1 VVFYIGLSQ
10 LFNMSAGLNGEI
22 IINSKYYR
30 YDLFASVFL
39 VFVTIATNFLLI
51 PEYGINGAAMATAIS
66 ILLFN
71 FSRFIIIKV
80 KMNMYPFSLK
90 TIYTFLLL
98 FGIYFLLYFFPNSGK
113 AFLDIIW
120 RSLAVLIIFIPL
132 GYYLN
137 LSEDINKFIIEIRKK
152 YF

>member
-1 VVFYIGLSQ
+1 
-10 LFNMSAGLNGEI
+10 
-22 IINSKYYR
+22 
-30 YDLFASVFL
+30 
-39 VFVTIATNFLLI
+39 LLI

-71 FSRFIIIKV
+71 VIRFIIIKV
-80 KMNMYPFSLK
+80 KMNIQPFSVK
-90 TIYTFLLL
+90 TIYTVLLL
-98 FGIYFLLYFFPNSGK
+98 FGIFFLLYFLPNSGR

-120 RSLAVLIIFIPL
+120 RSLAVLLIFIPL